1 MNDVLLTDRRLT
13 VLRAL
18 DKLDRLGAVGVFLLL
33 TCGRMDKS
41 GDFCEGAGLSVVSAV
56 FLLLSCNVDIRIA
69 CIHPETGC
77 GIVDIG
83 EMRIVIHGD

>member
-1 MNDVLLTDRRLT
+1 MR
-13 VLRAL
+13 
-18 DKLDRLGAVGVFLLL
+18 
-33 TCGRMDKS
+33 
-41 GDFCEGAGLSVVSAV
+41 GAGLSVASAV

-83 EMRIVIHGD
+83 EMRIVSHGDRLMQELFLEGS

>member
-41 GDFCEGAGLSVVSAV
+41 GDFCEGGWFVGSFGGISIAV
-56 FLLLSCNVDIRIA
+56 L
-69 CIHPETGC
+69 
-77 GIVDIG
+77 
-83 EMRIVIHGD
+83 